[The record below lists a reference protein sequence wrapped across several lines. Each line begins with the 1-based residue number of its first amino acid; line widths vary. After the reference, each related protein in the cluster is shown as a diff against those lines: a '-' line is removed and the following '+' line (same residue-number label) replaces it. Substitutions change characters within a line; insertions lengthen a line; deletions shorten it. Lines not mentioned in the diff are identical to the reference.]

1 MTMSM
6 RRTLKVA
13 LAAALFWA
21 FAVAG
26 SAQVA
31 PDQRQYDP
39 LYAGI
44 GSQAGEPAEQKPDP
58 TFFFE
63 ERVNWP
69 ALQKQIPGGEPR
81 TAWEYAQR
89 GMYKQDELED
99 VAAAVADYQT
109 SESMNPRIQIVQARL
124 AVIALKDAEHLE
136 ELGQY
141 QQAVTRLDEAIGRL
155 DHILE
160 ESPFH
165 QSLHYL
171 LGEAYEAK
179 HTALDQLGD
188 ASGSAEALAK
198 AEEEFQ
204 QELELAPASQRS
216 HLALAELLIE
226 EGRNDQAVQHLTVYL
241 CQAKLHSDTVPL
253 RILKARKERQ
263 DLTGGAALNCDQT
276 QMSAR

>member
-1 MTMSM
+1 MTMTM

-13 LAAALFWA
+13 LATALFWA
-21 FAVAG
+21 PALAG

-44 GSQAGEPAEQKPDP
+44 GSQGGEPSEQKPDP

-63 ERVNWP
+63 DRVNWP

-81 TAWEYAQR
+81 TAWEYGQR

-99 VAAAVADYQT
+99 VAGAVVDYKT

-124 AVIALKDAEHLE
+124 GVIALKDAEHLE
-136 ELGQY
+136 EQGQY
-141 QQAVTRLDEAIGRL
+141 QQAVTRLDDAIGRF

-160 ESPFH
+160 ESPYH
-165 QSLHYL
+165 QGLHYL

-179 HTALDQLGD
+179 HTALDHLGD
-188 ASGSAEALAK
+188 ASGSADALAK

-204 QELELAPASQRS
+204 QELNLAPASQRT
-216 HLALAELLIE
+216 HLALAELLIG

-253 RILKARKERQ
+253 RILQARKERE
-263 DLTGGAALNCDQT
+263 DLTGGAALDCAQT
-276 QMSAR
+276 QVSAR